1 MWRKISNVNFTH
13 RFYVKLEQ
21 ISHTANIIGSNFRSL
36 VWRVD
41 KQNKH
46 IDTTCHVTKEIKRRK
61 SHQKKQRW
69 KTFPLHIT
77 GHAKSPNTKN
87 RNTNRDGERRA
98 IKEICC
104 FFLSSAVNAE
114 SFEINQPAFI
124 YVSICAMDFRD
135 GNFIVY
141 VSFCWLSSNCGWN
154 RQPDGIATKK
164 AKQAMHSSQPNSK

>member
-1 MWRKISNVNFTH
+1 MVFFLNSILCYIRTGLMFTSRAFFFLYLQKSIVKLWFVMWKRAKKMWRKISNVNFTH

-46 IDTTCHVTKEIKRRK
+46 IDTTCHVTKEIKWRK

-87 RNTNRDGERRA
+87 RNTNRDIET
-98 IKEICC
+98 E
-104 FFLSSAVNAE
+104 SAE
-114 SFEINQPAFI
+114 Q
-124 YVSICAMDFRD
+124 
-135 GNFIVY
+135 
-141 VSFCWLSSNCGWN
+141 
-154 RQPDGIATKK
+154 
-164 AKQAMHSSQPNSK
+164 